1 MKTLILCLILALPV
15 VACRQNTEEADD
27 TETAPP
33 AASVAPIAGAPLDT
47 ALALVDK
54 ELRLAIDNKL
64 DNTGFQHFQ
73 RAEALSDRLLETRYP
88 FQWLKGESYALE
100 AKLRQIQALADRVA
114 AELRSGTPPDS
125 AMYDLRLAQTEV
137 TSLRS
142 ALKAGGGT
150 APLSLDKLMEGQD
163 TMATTA
169 SLASEGGGDG
179 H

>member
-1 MKTLILCLILALPV
+1 MKNPILYLIIALSV
-15 VACRQNTEEADD
+15 SACRQATDETDD
-27 TETAPP
+27 TELAPP
-33 AASVAPIAGAPLDT
+33 AASVAPIVGAPLDT
-47 ALALVDK
+47 ALALVDG
-54 ELRLAIDNKL
+54 ELNKAIDNKL

-88 FQWLKGESYALE
+88 FQWLKGEAYALE

-125 AMYDLRLAQTEV
+125 AMYDLRLAQNEV
-137 TSLRS
+137 ANLRR
-142 ALKAGGGT
+142 ALRLGGGA
-150 APLSLDKLMEGQD
+150 APPSLDKLMEGQD

-169 SLASEGGGDG
+169 SLASEGSGDG